1 MEEAEKVKALC
12 EKLGEKDLLGT
23 IDSFVLIQRELSTKK
38 GEDFVN
44 VAILGFLE
52 GMLVSLRK
60 KYPQNQDIQGLL
72 GLIRTK
78 REGLEEKFRKPEIP
92 LFEED
97 VD

>member
-12 EKLGEKDLLGT
+12 EKLGEKDLLRT
-23 IDSFVLIQRELSTKK
+23 IDSFIILQRELSTKK

-72 GLIRTK
+72 ELIRTK
-78 REGLEEKFRKPEIP
+78 RAELEEKFRKPEIH
-92 LFEED
+92 LFEENMD
-97 VD
+97 